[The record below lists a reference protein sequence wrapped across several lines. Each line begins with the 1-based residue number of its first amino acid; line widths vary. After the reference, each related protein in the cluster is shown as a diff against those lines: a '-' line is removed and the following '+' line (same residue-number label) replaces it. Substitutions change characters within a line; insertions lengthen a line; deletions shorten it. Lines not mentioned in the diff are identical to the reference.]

1 MLIFKF
7 SYAVF
12 RQQKY
17 QTQQK
22 CICIEKS
29 HHGIYDE
36 QKLRATKAKSTQME
50 WQHIESKEASGPII
64 CHRIKVVYLLYPF
77 ICSMK

>member
-1 MLIFKF
+1 MQF
-7 SYAVF
+7 SGNKNIKHNRSVF
-12 RQQKY
+12 AL
-17 QTQQK
+17 
-22 CICIEKS
+22 KS

-64 CHRIKVVYLLYPF
+64 CHRIKVVYLFYPF
-77 ICSMK
+77 IFRMK